1 MNNTDIDSVIKNFA
15 VKKNIDEILVA
26 TSTGLPIGYF
36 KNSKRKNKFVDMY
49 VLSAK
54 TSSLMEI
61 AKTLTPQIK
70 EMILQGK
77 KEKIIVIGNDTYVM
91 KLVLRNGSSDA
102 DLKKLIPSAKRIFT
116 KITKALDS

>member
-1 MNNTDIDSVIKNFA
+1 MTSIDIDSFIKNFA
-15 VKKNIDEILVA
+15 EKKNIDEILIA
-26 TSTGLPIGYF
+26 TATGLPIGYF
-36 KNSKRKNKFVDMY
+36 KNSKRKDEHIDTY

-61 AKTLTPQIK
+61 AKSMTPQIK

-77 KEKIIVIGNDTYVM
+77 KEKVIVIGNDSYVM
-91 KLVLRNGSSDA
+91 KIVLRNGSSKE

-116 KITKALDS
+116 RITKSLNS